1 MVSRR
6 RFLTWGAAASA
17 AMALP
22 APADTAA
29 ASSSAVAQPRSIR
42 LRPGGDDGGFDPWM
56 EIIAPNFRHNATEVS
71 RLAGGRP
78 ILAVVKNNAYGMG
91 DTIVGP
97 LLAGCREVA
106 GIACVRPAEALAM
119 RAAGVRTPM
128 LTMAELG
135 EEESVELV
143 RRDVTLSCWLDNA
156 GERLDR
162 IARRARRRVGVHL
175 YLDAGMNRE
184 GLPVARALPW
194 IDDLSRRR
202 QVRIDG
208 TYHMFV
214 HNLEFNR
221 VQQARFME
229 TVQAARAAGHSLG
242 RLHAAATYELHRYP
256 EAHLDLVRVG
266 NALFGA
272 RPGSDI
278 ESDADLRPVFRLKAR
293 VNRVERLEPGDSA
306 GFGRAFV
313 PELATRVA
321 LLPVGHTD
329 GYPATAGGACEVLIG
344 GRRYPV
350 VGGVMS
356 AHVLVDVGL
365 DSPVQVGDTATLIGP
380 DDEAI
385 LPHEVASRS
394 KSGFYQMITKMS
406 ALLPRRVVEG

>member
-1 MVSRR
+1 MISRR
-6 RFLTWGAAASA
+6 RFLTWGATASA
-17 AMALP
+17 AAL
-22 APADTAA
+22 APPVPAA
-29 ASSSAVAQPRSIR
+29 ATAGQARTARI
-42 LRPGGDDGGFDPWM
+42 RPGGDDAGFDPWM

-71 RLAGGRP
+71 RIAGGRP

-91 DTIVGP
+91 DALVGP
-97 LLAGCREVA
+97 LLASCREVA

-119 RAAGVRTPM
+119 RAAGVRKPI

-135 EEESVELV
+135 EEESVDLV
-143 RRDVTLSCWLDNA
+143 RRDVTLSCWLDEA
-156 GERLDR
+156 PARLAH

-184 GLPVARALPW
+184 GMPVARALPW
-194 IDDLSRRR
+194 MEAIAADRN
-202 QVRIDG
+202 VRIDG

-221 VQQARFME
+221 VQQARFLE
-229 TVQAARAAGHSLG
+229 TVAAARTAGLAPG

-256 EAHLDLVRVG
+256 DAHLDMVRVG

-272 RPGSDI
+272 RPGGDV

-293 VNRVERLEPGDSA
+293 VNRVERLDPGDSA
-306 GFGRAFV
+306 GFGRAFM
-313 PELATRVA
+313 PERATRVA

-329 GYPATAGGACEVLIG
+329 GYPTSAGGACEVLIG
-344 GRRYPV
+344 GRLYPV

-365 DSPVQVGDTATLIGP
+365 DSPVGIGDTATLIGP

-385 LPHEVASRS
+385 LPHEVATRS
-394 KSGFYQMITKMS
+394 NVGFYQMITKMS
-406 ALLPRRVVEG
+406 ALLPRRVVEA